1 MTFYIAAIDISF
13 NNFVMKQMVISQ
25 LKDVRTA
32 SKAFSTAQSS
42 AMQVQKKLASEAK
55 IPTTTTVPTTYNVTQ
70 DLVKWG
76 LKDENRAIQ
85 DAVTQVSDKNAFQS
99 QPKYCVGGRAL
110 FCLD

>member
-1 MTFYIAAIDISF
+1 MIFAILS
-13 NNFVMKQMVISQ
+13 NNFVSKQMVISQ

-42 AMQVQKKLASEAK
+42 AMQVQHIIQKQKYHHA
-55 IPTTTTVPTTYNVTQ
+55 TQ

-85 DAVTQVSDKNAFQS
+85 DAVTQVSW
-99 QPKYCVGGRAL
+99 
-110 FCLD
+110 

>member
-1 MTFYIAAIDISF
+1 
-13 NNFVMKQMVISQ
+13 MVISQ

-42 AMQVQKKLASEAK
+42 AMQVLHDFLLQN
-55 IPTTTTVPTTYNVTQ
+55 IHHPMQ

-85 DAVTQVSDKNAFQS
+85 DAVTQVC
-99 QPKYCVGGRAL
+99 P
-110 FCLD
+110 

>member
-1 MTFYIAAIDISF
+1 MTFDQNVVILPNHSLL
-13 NNFVMKQMVISQ
+13 NQMVISQ

-42 AMQVQKKLASEAK
+42 AMQVLHDFLLQK
-55 IPTTTTVPTTYNVTQ
+55 IHHPMQ

-85 DAVTQVSDKNAFQS
+85 DAVTQVRNPQKSSFQTE
-99 QPKYCVGGRAL
+99 KM
-110 FCLD
+110 

>member
-1 MTFYIAAIDISF
+1 ME
-13 NNFVMKQMVISQ
+13 QMVISQ

-42 AMQVQKKLASEAK
+42 AMQVQKKIGFRSK
-55 IPTTTTVPTTYNVTQ
+55 NTYHVTQ

>member
-1 MTFYIAAIDISF
+1 ME
-13 NNFVMKQMVISQ
+13 QMVISQ

-42 AMQVQKKLASEAK
+42 AMQVLHDFLLQNIYHA
-55 IPTTTTVPTTYNVTQ
+55 TQ

-85 DAVTQVSDKNAFQS
+85 DAVTQVSQ
-99 QPKYCVGGRAL
+99 
-110 FCLD
+110 

>member
-1 MTFYIAAIDISF
+1 
-13 NNFVMKQMVISQ
+13 MVISQ

-42 AMQVQKKLASEAK
+42 AMQVARSLEDLLFK
-55 IPTTTTVPTTYNVTQ
+55 INHIDLTQ

-85 DAVTQVSDKNAFQS
+85 DAVTQV
-99 QPKYCVGGRAL
+99 CHI
-110 FCLD
+110 

>member
-1 MTFYIAAIDISF
+1 MQISEFVCECELSYCPCFSALPLSCLDVAMTFYIAAIDISF

-55 IPTTTTVPTTYNVTQ
+55 IPTT
-70 DLVKWG
+70 
-76 LKDENRAIQ
+76 
-85 DAVTQVSDKNAFQS
+85 
-99 QPKYCVGGRAL
+99 
-110 FCLD
+110 

>member
-1 MTFYIAAIDISF
+1 
-13 NNFVMKQMVISQ
+13 MVISQ

-42 AMQVQKKLASEAK
+42 AMQVPRNFGFRSKNVYLA
-55 IPTTTTVPTTYNVTQ
+55 TQ

-85 DAVTQVSDKNAFQS
+85 DAVTQVSW
-99 QPKYCVGGRAL
+99 
-110 FCLD
+110 

>member
-1 MTFYIAAIDISF
+1 MIFAILP
-13 NNFVMKQMVISQ
+13 NNFVSKQMVISQ

-42 AMQVQKKLASEAK
+42 AMQVPHNFGFRSKNVYLA
-55 IPTTTTVPTTYNVTQ
+55 TQ

-85 DAVTQVSDKNAFQS
+85 DAVTQVSW
-99 QPKYCVGGRAL
+99 
-110 FCLD
+110 